1 MKRFTRLIAEL
12 DQTTSTSRK
21 TAALERYFREAPEA
35 DRVWTIALFTHRRPK
50 RAVNTAQLRS
60 WTAEMAGLPLW
71 MVEECWHIAGDLSE
85 TLATLLPDAPQA
97 DDSGSAP
104 ETSLAACLDEMST
117 WKVQSPEYVRSF
129 IENAW
134 RELDREARFVFNKFI
149 TGGFRVGVSD
159 KLLQQALAKVLE
171 RDTAEI
177 ALCLSGNWSPQSST
191 WESLFSAETQDDSR
205 PYPFYL
211 AYALE
216 QDLQQLGNPADWQ
229 AEWKWDGI
237 RGQLVARNGN
247 VHVWS
252 RGEEL
257 ISDSFPEL
265 SRAPLFA
272 GMNAVLD
279 GEIIAWENDAPLP
292 FQVLQSRL
300 GRKRITAGILQ
311 KAPVIFLAYDLLE
324 WNGEDYRPRS
334 LAERRSTLE
343 KLWQEYP
350 GKEWKLS
357 PALEF
362 DNWNALLALKK
373 NARQH
378 LAEGLML
385 KKRDSPYQS
394 GRKRGAW
401 WKWKTD
407 PFTVDA
413 VMIYAQ
419 RGHGRRAGLYTD
431 FTFAVYD
438 SQRQLVPFAKAYSGL
453 TDAEFEEINRWI
465 KDHTRESFGPVRSV
479 DAELVFELAF
489 EGIGES
495 KRHKSGVAVRFP
507 RIVRWRKDKK
517 VGEINTLEDLR
528 ALIRAA
534 AP

>member
-1 MKRFTRLIAEL
+1 MKRFTQLITEL

-21 TAALERYFREAPEA
+21 TAALERYFHEVPEA

-60 WTAEMAGLPLW
+60 WTAEIAGLPLW

-85 TLATLLPDAPQA
+85 TLAALLPDALPA
-97 DDSGSAP
+97 L
-104 ETSLAACLDEMST
+104 ETEDTQVNSLAAYLDEMST
-117 WKVQSPEYVRSF
+117 WKEKAPEYVRAF
-129 IENAW
+129 IEKAW
-134 RELDREARFVFNKFI
+134 RELDKESRFVFNKFI

-159 KLLQQALAKVLE
+159 KLLQQALARVLDRE
-171 RDTAEI
+171 TAEI
-177 ALCLSGNWSPQSST
+177 ALCLSGNWTPQKST
-191 WESLFSAETQDDSR
+191 WETLFSAETQDDSR

-216 QDLQQLGNPADWQ
+216 QDLNQLGNPADWQ

-237 RGQLVARNGN
+237 RGQLVARNGK
-247 VHVWS
+247 VHLWS

-265 SRAPLFA
+265 SQSALFSQ
-272 GMNAVLD
+272 MNAVLD
-279 GEIIAWENDAPLP
+279 GEIIAWENEAPLP

-324 WNGEDYRPRS
+324 WKGEDFRTRS
-334 LAERRSTLE
+334 LAERRLTLE
-343 KLWQEYP
+343 KLHEQFP
-350 GKEWKLS
+350 GKEWRVS
-357 PALEF
+357 PALSF
-362 DNWNALLALKK
+362 NNWNELSALKHA
-373 NARQH
+373 AREH

-394 GRKRGAW
+394 GRRRGAW

-407 PFTVDA
+407 PYTVDA

-517 VGEINTLEDLR
+517 VNEINTLEDLR
-528 ALIRAA
+528 QLIRSS
-534 AP
+534 